1 MRKRKKKT
9 ILLEIQEEY
18 NTFPLFK
25 KDFILTFY
33 LYLYQYYVS
42 NIPTH
47 LTTMFV
53 RFFSS
58 EFKWVWFI
66 SGNRY
71 LHCDAVGEDSM
82 LDEVGGLTVAVWGGG
97 NCKKCLKRGWNEEKN
112 VEKQKL

>member
-58 EFKWVWFI
+58 ELNECGSLVEIGIFTV
-66 SGNRY
+66 
-71 LHCDAVGEDSM
+71 M
-82 LDEVGGLTVAVWGGG
+82 L
-97 NCKKCLKRGWNEEKN
+97 
-112 VEKQKL
+112 